1 MSRPP
6 PPGLDGA
13 HGPHQD
19 EPGPGHPETGAPG
32 RNLAVDVVRV
42 SALLTVVAGHWLK
55 QGLYVDDSGVLM
67 RSGLLARAEWTHPLT
82 WLLQVMPLFFLVG
95 GFVNARSWRHARG
108 RGDTYGTWL
117 SGRLSRLTRP
127 LVPLLLLWSLA
138 APLSLALAPQRRWL
152 EVGSDTSLRATWFLA
167 VYAVVVAAVPLT
179 DALWLR
185 WGWRS
190 IAAPCVAA
198 VVVDLA
204 QIATGS
210 MAVGALD
217 VVLVWGTV
225 HQLGYCWLDRS
236 RSPARPCSAWP
247 PSQPSRR
254 RSVWWPW
261 PVGGLDGGGVGLRA
275 QQHLPPT
282 PPPPAAR
289 PGPGGGGAGRRAVA
303 AAGRCGARGGGT
315 APRGRAPVDDRL
327 PVAPHRPLP
336 AGAGSLA
343 LGGLG
348 LHAYPATAEWWVLR
362 PAWLGLLVLA
372 TALVVLVLGQ
382 VETAPTHV
390 PRRRRPLAPLA
401 EVCVVCAGVGA
412 MAADGLGQPDGT
424 VRWPLAP
431 LTALALLAL
440 AHRSAAAR
448 TTPTP
453 VG

>member
-1 MSRPP
+1 MDRTRTSR
-6 PPGLDGA
+6 
-13 HGPHQD
+13 
-19 EPGPGHPETGAPG
+19 GPGTLEAGAPG

-95 GFVNARSWRHARG
+95 GYVNARSWRHARG

-167 VYAVVVAAVPLT
+167 VYVVAVAAVPLT

-190 IAAPCVAA
+190 IAAPCVAVA
-198 VVVDLA
+198 VVDLA

-225 HQLGYCWLDRS
+225 HQLGYCWLDRR
-236 RSPARPCSAWP
+236 RSPRPA
-247 PSQPSRR
+247 
-254 RSVWWPW
+254 VL
-261 PVGGLDGGGVGLRA
+261 G
-275 QQHLPPT
+275 T
-282 PPPPAAR
+282 AAV
-289 PGPGGGGAGRRAVA
+289 AAVA
-303 AAGRCGARGGGT
+303 AAVGLVAVGPWGVSMVGVSGFGLNNT
-315 APRGRAPVDDRL
+315 YPPRL
-327 PVAPHRPLP
+327 PLLLLGLAQAAVVLAVEPWLQRVGAVRGVAALLLAVGPRSMTVYLWHLTVLSLL
-336 AGAGSLA
+336 AAGSLA

-348 LHAYPATAEWWVLR
+348 LHAYPATAAWWVLR
-362 PAWLGLLVLA
+362 PAWLGVLVLA
-372 TALVVLVLGQ
+372 TALVVLVLGR

-390 PRRRRPLAPLA
+390 PRRRRPLVPLA
-401 EVCVVCAGVGA
+401 EVGVVCAGVGA
-412 MAADGLGQPDGT
+412 MAAYGLGQPDGT

-448 TTPTP
+448 ATPTP